1 MHPRSFSLASIPV
14 GRPLAI
20 ALALLAF
27 AMPARAQ
34 DATPGIVSITV
45 RDSMSGYPIVN
56 AEVTVEGT
64 TTRGYTDDKGLLRFN
79 TVRMG
84 NTVLAVRRLG
94 YRPTQVDV
102 TVDPRVPAVMQVALT
117 PIVQTLQP
125 VLVKGAARDLTGR
138 LAGFYQRRELGNG
151 HFISRDR
158 IERENP
164 AQFTDMMRR
173 VPSVQ
178 ITNTR
183 TIRNAV
189 RFRGANRNCWPLV
202 WLDGAPLPTA
212 EFDLDVLAPQSI
224 EGIEIYPGVAT
235 IPPQFMGMRGMGSC
249 GVIVIWS
256 REGERRPK
264 RPKKQ
269 VTAAE
274 LNALVNS
281 LKVFTADQVEE
292 AARPDE
298 SSQGSLVP
306 IYPDE
311 LFEAGITGATLVE
324 FVVDSIG
331 QIELNT
337 FGVITSTH
345 HLFTQSVRRSLDDIS
360 FVPARLKGQ
369 PVRQL
374 VQWPVRFDLD
384 SATLNRKQRR

>member
-1 MHPRSFSLASIPV
+1 MRPRPLPSITVPV
-14 GRPLAI
+14 GRAVLLAI
-20 ALALLAF
+20 ASLAF
-27 AMPARAQ
+27 ALPAHAQ
-34 DATPGIVSITV
+34 DGAPGIVTVSV
-45 RDSMSGYPIVN
+45 RDSSSGHAIVN

-64 TTRGYTDDKGLLRFN
+64 TIRGYTDEKGQLRFN
-79 TVRMG
+79 AVRMG
-84 NTVLAVRRLG
+84 GTVLAIRRLG
-94 YRPTQVDV
+94 YRPLQVDV
-102 TVDPRVPAVMQVALT
+102 NVDPRVPAVAQVALS

-125 VLVKGAARDLTGR
+125 VLVKGSTRDLTGR

-151 HFISRDR
+151 YFISRDK

-178 ITNTR
+178 ITSTR

-189 RFRGANRNCWPLV
+189 RFRGASRNCWPLV

-212 EFDLDVLAPQSI
+212 EFDLDALAPGSI
-224 EGIEIYPGVAT
+224 EGVEIYPGVAT

-249 GVIVIWS
+249 GVVVIWS

-264 RPKKQ
+264 KAKKQ
-269 VTAAE
+269 ITAAE

-281 LKVFTADQVEE
+281 LKVFTVEQVDQ

-298 SSQGSLVP
+298 SQGAVIP

-311 LFEAGITGATLVE
+311 LFEQGITGATLVE
-324 FVVDSIG
+324 FVVDSLG

-337 FGVITSTH
+337 FGVITSSH
-345 HLFTQSVRRSLDDIS
+345 ALFTQSVRRSLDDLA
-360 FVPARLKGQ
+360 FHPALVKGQ
-369 PVRQL
+369 RVRQL

-384 SATLNRKQRR
+384 SATLRRKQRR